1 MALHRTDPGSL
12 FFFSSTKVSLK
23 NVFLG
28 FSNFYTNGL
37 MNVFDHALVKIK
49 ERSNDS
55 IAFGQFD

>member
-1 MALHRTDPGSL
+1 
-12 FFFSSTKVSLK
+12 LK

-28 FSNFYTNGL
+28 FSNFNTNGL

-55 IAFGQFD
+55 IAFGQFEKELT